1 MKTKTP
7 KVTLVQIINDIEAS
21 GKDGFLFVGTSY
33 KKVAHLSLIVVAN
46 GTLKTFSTP
55 IRKQGSGKRDVTAS
69 KVKRFYAS
77 KNWWILTPEKIEETD
92 LDKHEF
98 DSLPSDK
105 LVKEKFIEVFRA
117 KLKYSYPEFCLFRN
131 LFKYTV
137 NKISEKEIDVPEPEE
152 VPAVEASENYL
163 LEKLNKFYNEN
174 VEPEEVPAVEERA
187 VTKSANKEDLLID
200 QIVKLDADR
209 RTKFCVPFIE
219 RLLDA
224 GDSNLTLIDKIR
236 QLDITYF
243 HAQEVCNALS
253 NSDKEIRNIKEASD
267 LISKFILGLTSI
279 VYELNN
285 KLEDAKA
292 TAYIQQ
298 KSIEKNT
305 EAATKLY
312 SEIDAEISKIE
323 EENSEKAKAEAK
335 VTDIM
340 ANLSDT
346 ERELLMKAL
355 GLKPE
360 VEVVENP
367 VNVSDNITVSDNAD
381 NFVIVMNNGDTRTIG
396 KDWSE
401 IIFHLRQV
409 ALKKETVNVSI
420 CEYVANLLKN
430 GMSRKELGEHLNSE
444 HYADTIIKY
453 CVELGLYKINGKGR
467 AYTGNTEAM
476 RKSAEVRKKKN
487 AIKKKVIEEDLKKKA
502 SKLASTN

>member
-7 KVTLVQIINDIEAS
+7 KVTITQIINDIEAS

-77 KNWWILTPEKIEETD
+77 KNWWILTPEKIEETN

-137 NKISEKEIDVPEPEE
+137 NKISEKEIDVPEE
-152 VPAVEASENYL
+152 VPAVEAPENYL

-174 VEPEEVPAVEERA
+174 VEPEEVPAVEEPKVVA
-187 VTKSANKEDLLID
+187 KSTKEDLLID

-224 GDSNLTLIDKIR
+224 GDSNLPLIDKIR

-253 NSDKEIRNIKEASD
+253 NSDKEIRNIQTASD
-267 LISKFILGLTSI
+267 LLSKFIVGLTSI

-360 VEVVENP
+360 AKIVENP
-367 VNVSDNITVSDNAD
+367 VTVSDNITVSDNAD

-420 CEYVANLLKN
+420 CEYVANLLKS
-430 GMSRKELGEHLNSE
+430 GMSRKELGEKLNSE

-453 CVELGLYKINGKGR
+453 CVELGLYKINVKGR
-467 AYTGNTEAM
+467 TYTGNTTEAM
-476 RKSAEVRKKKN
+476 RKAAEARKKKS
-487 AIKKKVIEEDLKKKA
+487 AIKKKVIAEDLKKKA